1 MIYVMGQFGTTSQ
14 AVTLSKRNGQN
25 NKKRENTRTRAKDVG
40 KRLELAQTHSEGC
53 AKGKSSMK
61 GSKTSWEG
69 VVGLRTRQGE
79 VAACTLV
86 WVAWSGSWGRAG
98 CRSRGP
104 PGGGSREGRL
114 TSSNLV
120 FTLVR

>member
-61 GSKTSWEG
+61 SEQNKLGGS
-69 VVGLRTRQGE
+69 
-79 VAACTLV
+79 
-86 WVAWSGSWGRAG
+86 GRAQNKA
-98 CRSRGP
+98 
-104 PGGGSREGRL
+104 GGGGGLHLGIGGFDR
-114 TSSNLV
+114 
-120 FTLVR
+120 